1 MRTIAWQVASSSFSS
16 PVRSLP
22 NSSATC
28 SPRAAAANACRA
40 PSRGDSSGRF
50 TPRRRHQLQPGEPHR
65 ADRPRRTADIAG
77 VRGAHQHEAEQD
89 SKIVGG
95 HARADWARMVD
106 KDSPSPAI
114 VPNRRRDAPTGSRP
128 GSARIARRNP
138 LFCQAEAMTRPA
150 ITIAVRAARAAGN
163 VILRYMN
170 RIDGLTVVEKQRMD
184 FASEVDK
191 LAEAEIVKELRR
203 AYPDHGILAEESG
216 AIGKKGPLTWV
227 IDPLDGTH
235 NYLRGIPHFSV
246 SIAMLGKGENLG
258 GAMIATGFPYRQRAH
273 LDTQLAMTRALLGQA
288 EDIRR
293 SGSAALDLAYT
304 AAGRYD
310 GYFEIGLKP
319 WDMAA
324 GVLLVHE
331 AGGRYGDFAGRDGI
345 PASGNIIAG
354 NLNVAKAMTDAI
366 GAQATPEL
374 LKA

>member
-1 MRTIAWQVASSSFSS
+1 
-16 PVRSLP
+16 
-22 NSSATC
+22 
-28 SPRAAAANACRA
+28 
-40 PSRGDSSGRF
+40 
-50 TPRRRHQLQPGEPHR
+50 
-65 ADRPRRTADIAG
+65 
-77 VRGAHQHEAEQD
+77 
-89 SKIVGG
+89 
-95 HARADWARMVD
+95 
-106 KDSPSPAI
+106 
-114 VPNRRRDAPTGSRP
+114 
-128 GSARIARRNP
+128 
-138 LFCQAEAMTRPA
+138 MTRPA

-203 AYPDHGILAEESG
+203 AYPDHAIVGEEGS
-216 AIGKKGPLTWV
+216 AIGRGPLTWV

-246 SIAMLGKGENLG
+246 SIAMLDKGVPVYGVVFDPLRNELFTASKGDGAYLNDRRIRVSKRENLG

-273 LDTQLAMTRALLGQA
+273 LDAQLAMTRALLGLA

-345 PASGNIIAG
+345 PESGNLIAG

-366 GAQATPEL
+366 GAHATPEL